1 MNPNVRRT
9 GRLGPAAQT
18 QDIVH
23 AVHFLHYT
31 LWTTLGMRWKS
42 YAAAT
47 APSCGRST
55 SLSRARA
62 RESRERTVPI
72 EIPVCI
78 AISS

>member
-1 MNPNVRRT
+1 MDPEVRRT
-9 GRLGPAAQT
+9 GRPGPAVQT

-31 LWTTLGMRWKS
+31 LWTTLGMRWKA

-47 APSCGRST
+47 TPSWGRST
-55 SLSRARA
+55 SLSRERA
-62 RESRERTVPI
+62 RNSLDRTVPM
-72 EIPVCI
+72 EIPVSI